1 MRQLVIYWLVG
12 VAGMAVGARAQE
24 PSGLDVHAAELKLDV
39 DRHFHSYV
47 LPPREKASLETTLC
61 SGERGQVWCVY
72 YEPTEGLAIKRKV
85 SRDAGRTWDQPETLV
100 DLQERP
106 IAGNHI
112 TMLRLKSGRWGLVYA
127 TNRVP
132 DGRMG
137 RDGGTV
143 FRTSDDGRTWS
154 EPVVVERRFGI
165 CCSGHAIVLWS
176 VRVFV
181 PVFKWISYDA
191 TGAAESSN
199 APSLS
204 YSYSYVSDDEGKTWT
219 QSLSELFVSH
229 YRAAYDLEEPA
240 VVELKDGRLL
250 MHLRSQ
256 LGRMYRSISEDQGVS
271 WSRPEA
277 LPIAASYTPCI
288 LRRIPRTGDL
298 LMIWNQISRMEILNG
313 FHRHR
318 LSCAISRDDGQ
329 TWTKF
334 KNLESLDGETVVKPP
349 PEDRIE
355 VLEQWEDYGYYQ
367 PNNRGRY
374 FRAPGVLRICYPDVV
389 FIDDQA
395 VVVYDYGSGTLGEN
409 IHATKLRAV
418 PIAWLYE

>member
-1 MRQLVIYWLVG
+1 M
-12 VAGMAVGARAQE
+12 VAGARAQE
-24 PSGLDVHAAELKLDV
+24 PSGLAAQAAEPKLDV
-39 DRHFHSYV
+39 DRHFRSYV

-61 SGERGQVWCVY
+61 LGERGEVWCVY
-72 YEPTEGLAIKRKV
+72 YEPTEGSAIKRKV

-100 DLQERP
+100 DLQGRP
-106 IAGNHI
+106 IVGNHI

-127 TNRVP
+127 TNHVP
-132 DGRMG
+132 DGRTG

-165 CCSGHAIVLWS
+165 CCSGHAIVLS
-176 VRVFV
+176 SGRVVV

-204 YSYSYVSDDEGKTWT
+204 YSYSYVSDDEGTTWT

-256 LGRMYRSISEDQGVS
+256 LGRMYRSVSHDQGVS

-318 LSCAISRDDGQ
+318 LSCAISQDDGQ
-329 TWTKF
+329 TWTKV
-334 KNLESLDGETVVKPP
+334 KNLESLDDEAVVKPP
-349 PEDRIE
+349 PADRFE

-367 PNNRGRY
+367 PNNRSRY

-389 FIDDQA
+389 FIDDQS
-395 VVVYDYGSGTLGEN
+395 VIVYDYGSGTLGEN
-409 IHATKLRAV
+409 IHGTKLRAV
-418 PIAWLYE
+418 PIAWFYE